1 MIYEVG
7 SEIVTH
13 KPTSSADSYSDTE
26 VEGGSE
32 ATPRQQDGIQGKPNT
47 SEGPYETPVIL
58 RTKRGVVQVENDTDE
73 NSASEIEREILKG
86 IVKRKK
92 EMTVRQRCSRVHAHV

>member
-13 KPTSSADSYSDTE
+13 KPTSSADSYSNIE
-26 VEGGSE
+26 AEGGSK
-32 ATPRQQDGIQGKPNT
+32 ATLHQQDGIQGRPNT
-47 SEGPYETPVIL
+47 SEGPYKTPVIL
-58 RTKRGVVQVENDTDE
+58 RTKHGVVQVENDTDE
-73 NSASEIEREILKG
+73 NSASEIEREVMKG

-92 EMTVRQRCSRVHAHV
+92 EMTVRQCCSRIHAHI

>member
-32 ATPRQQDGIQGKPNT
+32 ATLRQQDGIQGKPNT

-58 RTKRGVVQVENDTDE
+58 RTKCRVVQVENDTDE
-73 NSASEIEREILKG
+73 KSASEIEREILKG

-92 EMTVRQRCSRVHAHV
+92 EMTVRQRCSRVHAHI